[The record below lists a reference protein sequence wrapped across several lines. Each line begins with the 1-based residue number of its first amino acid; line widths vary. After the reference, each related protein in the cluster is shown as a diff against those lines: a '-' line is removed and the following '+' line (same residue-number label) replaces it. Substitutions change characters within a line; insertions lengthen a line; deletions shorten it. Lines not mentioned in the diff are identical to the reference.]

1 MTNYLNKRLLM
12 TMLLLYIVCC
22 IGYHKK
28 WGCHFIVFSYLIFFL
43 SLIICKWFPRNL
55 LLWYVITIS
64 KKARLLG
71 IKRNKMYF
79 VTYCYFFFVCCCL
92 SLFFSYFLRYSICH
106 KWVSLMQKDF
116 FSFFMNV
123 IIIVSTET
131 ISIWNG
137 TKANQRKW
145 NHLRSL
151 HLITILKITWE
162 RLQCNLQL
170 NCPSLLR
177 RKLFVIVNQFPGWVS
192 KIKNH

>member
-1 MTNYLNKRLLM
+1 MSTNFVHWYILYSNKFTFLWVIMTNYLNKRLLM

-92 SLFFSYFLRYSICH
+92 SLFLLIFCDIAFAINVFLWCRKI
-106 KWVSLMQKDF
+106 F
-116 FSFFMNV
+116 FIFLYERN
-123 IIIVSTET
+123 I
-131 ISIWNG
+131 NCLYRN
-137 TKANQRKW
+137 NQ
-145 NHLRSL
+145 HLKRDKS
-151 HLITILKITWE
+151 
-162 RLQCNLQL
+162 
-170 NCPSLLR
+170 
-177 RKLFVIVNQFPGWVS
+177 
-192 KIKNH
+192 